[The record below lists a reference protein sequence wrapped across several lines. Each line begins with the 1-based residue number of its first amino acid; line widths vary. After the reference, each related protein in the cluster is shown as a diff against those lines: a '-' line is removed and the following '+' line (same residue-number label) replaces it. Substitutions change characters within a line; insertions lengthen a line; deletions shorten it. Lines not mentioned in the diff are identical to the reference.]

1 MADIYLCGHGEWK
14 TSGMPTGFASVPAGT
29 TVSLYTPV
37 GRFLGIGQAMKILAK
52 APDALKPDEVVQPYR
67 TVTDLLLHPAPEMRV
82 RFMTAAL
89 SSGANAVMVDKESL
103 LSELMAEYAGNDLH
117 WLACRVRFSGLDTT
131 EGGFND
137 DYML

>member
-14 TSGMPTGFASVPAGT
+14 TNGVPSGFANVPART
-29 TVSLYTPV
+29 TVHFYTPI
-37 GRFLGIGQAMKILAK
+37 GRFLSIDQAMAIMGKGPGALQ
-52 APDALKPDEVVQPYR
+52 PDQSVGAYR
-67 TVTDLLLHPAPEMRV
+67 TVTDLALYPAPEMRV

-89 SSGANAVMVDKESL
+89 NAGATAVMVDHDSMLSDL
-103 LSELMAEYAGNDLH
+103 LTEYAGHDVH